1 MSEERYEANPPMF
14 KNNPLGFIISIVL
27 IPAFGLGLLILL
39 VWFLK
44 CKSTKL
50 VIENNEILW
59 EQGLLSKKRTELHTS
74 KVRTVTVKQSLM
86 QRMFGTGDIEL
97 YTAGDSP
104 EVVLAGMPQPM
115 ELRSIIKKGM
125 N

>member
-1 MSEERYEANPPMF
+1 MNESRYEANPPMF
-14 KNNPLGFIISIVL
+14 RNNPLGFILSILL
-27 IPAFGLGLLILL
+27 IAVYGVGLLILL

-44 CKSTKL
+44 CKATKL

-59 EQGLLSKKRTELHTS
+59 EQGLLTKQRTELHTS
-74 KVRTVTVKQSLM
+74 KVRTVKVKQSLM

-97 YTAGDSP
+97 YTAGDFP

-115 ELRSIIKKGM
+115 ELRSLIKKGM
-125 N
+125 M

>member
-86 QRMFGTGDIEL
+86 QRLFGTGDIEL